1 VIRAERSRASGLP
14 LLSVPCRYCG
24 KAGLLMQLS
33 AIAVSSRPAPA
44 NSEIS
49 EISEITLIL

>member
-1 VIRAERSRASGLP
+1 
-14 LLSVPCRYCG
+14 
-24 KAGLLMQLS
+24 MQLS